1 MLAQTSPLI
10 QIANETVDMM
20 SLSPVERKLY
30 ASRMKLKSD
39 IATLSESR
47 FKDGM
52 QQGIRK
58 GFADGAYQTKL
69 ETAKIL
75 KQLHCELGMII
86 QSTGLSQE
94 EIEKL

>member
-1 MLAQTSPLI
+1 MLINTF
-10 QIANETVDMM
+10 
-20 SLSPVERKLY
+20 ERD
-30 ASRMKLKSD
+30 ARHD
-39 IATLSESR
+39 G

-52 QQGIRK
+52 QQGMRK

-75 KQLHCELGMII
+75 KQLHCELSMII